1 MISSPSVGEEIRA
14 LQSRIRQMQDT
25 KLDTRAVRTH
35 PALEGLLPTGAIRA
49 GAAYSVER
57 SSALVMAL
65 MAGPSADG
73 VWCGVVG
80 LPDFGLE
87 AAARFGID
95 LERLVLVPHPGD
107 EWLTATAALADAVG
121 VVVTALP
128 RRVPDSAVAR
138 LQARIRQRDAT
149 LIVLGDWPQSEATL
163 RIEGSTWEGIG
174 QGHGYLTGRRARV
187 AVTTRGEFR
196 TRRAEL
202 WLPDRDELFRP
213 VEEEM
218 PRVGGADAPA
228 VRPVVVGSGA
238 GTPVESGSGA
248 TRVGS
253 GPSGAETWSPA
264 VRLVP
269 PMQAAPERESGP
281 VELER
286 VSAEPGAERERA
298 SARPTRQ
305 LEAVG

>member
-213 VEEEM
+213 VEEEV
-218 PRVGGADAPA
+218 PRVGGAGAGLGAGAPA
-228 VRPVVVGSGA
+228 VRPV
-238 GTPVESGSGA
+238 PVEA
-248 TRVGS
+248 
-253 GPSGAETWSPA
+253 GPGTPA

-269 PMQAAPERESGP
+269 PMDAAPEP
-281 VELER
+281 VEP
-286 VSAEPGAERERA
+286 EPEGERERA
-298 SARPTRQ
+298 IVRSAPQ